1 MDRLTPRV
9 RHLTHEGPLAVAL
22 PAVGLRAGAERAA
35 LVVGFALLTALG
47 AQVRIPLPFTPVPIS
62 LQTFAVLLAGLV
74 LGGGS
79 GALSQAVYVAL
90 GTLGAPVF
98 AGGAGTAWLF
108 GPTGGY
114 LMGFVLAALLVGQLS
129 RALDA
134 RRRPWALCGVL
145 AAGIVAVYVP
155 GVIWLALMTG
165 MGLGKAVVVGA
176 VPFIPGDVLKAL
188 LAAFIWMRL
197 PR

>member
-1 MDRLTPRV
+1 MHRLNRGGS
-9 RHLTHEGPLAVAL
+9 REGGELLVAAVSPGARL
-22 PAVGLRAGAERAA
+22 GAVAERAA

-47 AQVRIPLPFTPVPIS
+47 AQVRIPLPFTPVPLS
-62 LQTFAVLLAGLV
+62 LQTFAVLLAGLA
-74 LGGGS
+74 LGGGL

-134 RRRPWALCGVL
+134 RHRPWRLLGVL

-155 GVIWLALMTG
+155 GVIWLALVTG

-176 VPFIPGDVLKAL
+176 LPFVPGDVLKAL
-188 LAAFIWMRL
+188 LAATIWMRL

>member
-1 MDRLTPRV
+1 MWP
-9 RHLTHEGPLAVAL
+9 EGIATAV
-22 PAVGLRAGAERAA
+22 PTAGARSGWNTYSSPETRAA

-62 LQTFAVLLAGLV
+62 LQTFAVLLAGLA
-74 LGGGS
+74 LGGGL
-79 GALSQAVYVAL
+79 GALSQAVYVVL

-98 AGGAGTAWLF
+98 AGGVGTAWLF

-114 LMGFVLAALLVGQLS
+114 LIGFVLAALLVGQLS
-129 RALDA
+129 RALDV
-134 RRRPWALCGVL
+134 RHRPWRLLGVL

-155 GVIWLALMTG
+155 GVIWLALLTG
-165 MGLGKAVVVGA
+165 MGLEKAVVVGA
-176 VPFIPGDVLKAL
+176 LPFVPGDVLKAL
-188 LAAFIWMRL
+188 LAATIWMRL

>member
-1 MDRLTPRV
+1 MV
-9 RHLTHEGPLAVAL
+9 GPESIVIAA
-22 PAVGLRAGAERAA
+22 PAADGLGIVVERAA

-47 AQVRIPLPFTPVPIS
+47 AQVRIPLPFTPVPLS

-79 GALSQAVYVAL
+79 GALSQAVYVAV

-134 RRRPWALCGVL
+134 RQRPWRLLGVL

-155 GVIWLALMTG
+155 GVIWLALLTG
-165 MGLGKAVVVGA
+165 MGLGKAVVFGA
-176 VPFIPGDVLKAL
+176 LPFVPGDVLKAL
-188 LAAFIWMRL
+188 LAATVWMRL